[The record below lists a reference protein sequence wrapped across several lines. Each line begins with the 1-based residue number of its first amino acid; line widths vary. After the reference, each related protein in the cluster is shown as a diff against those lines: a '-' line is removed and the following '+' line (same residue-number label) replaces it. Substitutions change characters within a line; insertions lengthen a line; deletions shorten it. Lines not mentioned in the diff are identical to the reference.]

1 MGRTLDELVS
11 KIIDDDLSQS
21 CTETNLQAVSAA
33 EMLQCTGFVHTV
45 QLMLPVCFKCYFK
58 GDLPSS

>member
-21 CTETNLQAVSAA
+21 RTETNLQAVSAA
-33 EMLQCTGFVHTV
+33 EMLHFTGFVHIV
-45 QLMLPVCFKCYFK
+45 
-58 GDLPSS
+58 